1 MEVIFDRLW
10 LFIVLWILGVVI
22 GYLLARIFHGDKPNG
37 FIVVEP
43 VEDEEEDRER
53 IRFMLDM
60 DLDTIK
66 LQRKLIFQVEDKTS
80 KNSQTV

>member
-1 MEVIFDRLW
+1 MEVIFDRPW

-22 GYLLARIFHGDKPNG
+22 GCLLVRIFHGNKPNG
-37 FIVVEP
+37 IIIIEP

-60 DLDTIK
+60 DLDMIK
-66 LQRKLIFQVEDKTS
+66 QQRKLIFQVEDKTS